1 MLRLASGWSNTG
13 DQLRQ
18 RADFILYFEQPC
30 ETYEECLQVRK
41 LTNHHKLF
49 EIAQEISGKLTV
61 VIDAY
66 DLVKKLKQL

>member
-1 MLRLASGWSNTG
+1 M
-13 DQLRQ
+13 
-18 RADFILYFEQPC
+18 
-30 ETYEECLQVRK
+30 QVRK

-61 VIDAY
+61 VIDPY